1 MNEGVRIIEPKI
13 NSIIGTDNGPVFGFY
28 ATMAETNISA
38 RLRALR
44 KKAGFSI
51 RGLATEI
58 KKTHSTYAFYESR
71 YKKAYLPMPLV
82 LELTPALVGRGEP
95 PITETEVRELGIPIE
110 VPAAPSL
117 IKDRTNQLAVF
128 ASAQGGND
136 GMLVVPEAIDWIP
149 RPAGVEHVKDAFAVY
164 VVGDSMEPRIEQ
176 GELVVVNPSRA
187 VKRGDDVVFVR
198 EEDNQW
204 QALVKRL
211 IGWNSDSWKVRQ
223 YTPARDFELQKV
235 DWPKTYPVINRINV

>member
-1 MNEGVRIIEPKI
+1 MYEGVRKIEPII
-13 NSIIGTDNGPVFGFY
+13 NSFIGTDSAHFFY
-28 ATMAETNISA
+28 CYEGMDETTATA
-38 RLRALR
+38 RLRSLR
-44 KKAGFSI
+44 KRAGYSI
-51 RGLATEI
+51 RALATEI
-58 KKTHSTYAFYESR
+58 KKTHSTYVFYESR

-82 LELTPALVGRGEP
+82 LDLVPALVGRGAP
-95 PITETEVRELGIPIE
+95 PITELEVRELGVPVA
-110 VPAAPSL
+110 VPAAPIISED
-117 IKDRTNQLAVF
+117 KTKQLAVF

-176 GELVVVNPSRA
+176 GEMVVVNPSRA
-187 VKRGDDVVFVR
+187 VRRGDDVVFVR

-211 IGWNSDSWKVRQ
+211 IGWDSESWKVRQ
-223 YTPARDFELQKV
+223 YTPARDFELPKS